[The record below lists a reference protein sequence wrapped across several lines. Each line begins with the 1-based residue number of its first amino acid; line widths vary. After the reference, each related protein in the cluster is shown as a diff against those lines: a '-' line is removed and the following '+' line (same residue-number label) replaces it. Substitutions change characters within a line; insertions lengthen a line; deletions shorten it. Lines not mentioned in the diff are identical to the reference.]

1 METKTPLDPSGAG
14 DATPAFTRRQAL
26 GLMGSAL
33 ALPLATTHAAT
44 VPTPAAPSPALPLS
58 GPPPVPALPD
68 LPNFHPMMEWLAR
81 EHGPQLSFLD
91 PQWKASDL
99 EEWKR
104 KARGVLREKL
114 SYSPAPRPMAADLV
128 RREERDGFTLEVVNI
143 HATATYTIPARVLIP
158 KQKRAEK
165 LPAVLALHCHS
176 GRYTWGHEKVLS
188 SPGEPT
194 FLTEFRNGTYGRP
207 WAEALVRR
215 GYLVIV
221 IDAFYFGERRLRVE
235 DLEPARVFSEV
246 REAFT
251 IARSKPA
258 GTSEWTTA
266 TNRVCSFYEHHTA
279 KTITATGATW
289 PGIHVWDEMR
299 TVDYLLSRPDVDGA
313 RIGCVGLSG
322 GGFRTAMAIA
332 ADERIKVACVTGW
345 MTEFAHQLRN
355 HIRHTWMV
363 FVPGLY
369 AQLDLPDSASL
380 HAPGALLVQ
389 QCRRDSL
396 YPLAG
401 MQGAVDKLARIYVKA
416 GMPERFRGTFY
427 DDTHSFRPA
436 MQEEA
441 FDWLDRWL

>member
-1 METKTPLDPSGAG
+1 VDPHLPSAS
-14 DATPAFTRRQAL
+14 DHSLTRREVL
-26 GLMGSAL
+26 GLLGGAL
-33 ALPLATTHAAT
+33 ALPLSSADAAS
-44 VPTPAAPSPALPLS
+44 AASSTASAVSTPSPLP
-58 GPPPVPALPD
+58 PIPALPD

-81 EHGPQLSFLD
+81 EHAPRLSFLD
-91 PQWKASDL
+91 AHWSAGDL
-99 EEWKR
+99 EAWKTT
-104 KARGVLREKL
+104 ARAELRRRLAYDPKPL
-114 SYSPAPRPMAADLV
+114 PMAADLV
-128 RREERDGFTLEVVNI
+128 RREERDGFTFEVVNI
-143 HATATYTIPARVLIP
+143 HATPAYHIPARVLVP
-158 KQKRAEK
+158 TPVRSGRR
-165 LPAVLALHCHS
+165 PAVLALHCHS

-188 SPGEPT
+188 APDEPAY
-194 FLTEFRNGTYGRP
+194 LTEFRRGTYGRP
-207 WAEALVRR
+207 WAEELVRR
-215 GYLVIV
+215 GYIVIA

-235 DLEPARVFSEV
+235 ELEPSRVFSEV
-246 REAFT
+246 RDAFNLV
-251 IARSKPA
+251 RSRPA
-258 GTSEWTTA
+258 GSSEWVTA
-266 TNRVCSFYEHHTA
+266 VNRVGSFYEHITA

-299 TVDYLLSRPDVDGA
+299 TVDYLLSRPDVDPA

-332 ADERIKVACVTGW
+332 ADPRIKAACVAGW

-355 HIRHTWMV
+355 HVRHTWMV

-369 AQLDLPDSASL
+369 ASLDLPDAAAL

-401 MQGAVDKLARIYVKA
+401 MQGAVDKLTRIYAKA
-416 GMPERFRGTFY
+416 GIPERFRGTFY

-436 MQEEA
+436 MQDEA